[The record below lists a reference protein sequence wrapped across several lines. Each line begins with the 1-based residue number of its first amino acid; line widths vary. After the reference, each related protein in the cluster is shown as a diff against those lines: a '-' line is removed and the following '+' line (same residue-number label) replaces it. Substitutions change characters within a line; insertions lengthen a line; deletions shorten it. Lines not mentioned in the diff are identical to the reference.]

1 MLTIKRSCSYKII
14 TRAVQHNGEPIV
26 AILNPGAEDCELCVD
41 LDQLQH
47 KLATSPAAI
56 VVYNQHDDAL
66 SLVEA
71 FAFPADQIFIE
82 IKQDTKGVLG
92 LEARR
97 GRAASFEKLELI
109 YQ

>member
-14 TRAVQHNGEPIV
+14 TRAVLRDGEPLV
-26 AILNPGAEDCELCVD
+26 AILNPGAEDCELCFD
-41 LDQLQH
+41 LEQLQH
-47 KLATSPAAI
+47 KLESSPAAV

-66 SLVEA
+66 SMVDA
-71 FAFPADQIFIE
+71 FAFPANQIYIE
-82 IKQDTKGVLG
+82 IRQDTKGVLG

-97 GRAASFEKLELI
+97 GGVDSVEKLELI